1 MSARPAK
8 RPRRILI
15 VDDDVDGVDALK
27 YLLESEGYVVDSA
40 SNGREGLQHLLDEP
54 KPCVVILDL
63 AMPVMTGWQFLAA
76 RDLDEALSKIPVIVV
91 TASRPTSYA
100 RGEPVM
106 VKPVDLDALL
116 DQIASCC
123 HPRRSPPTHGH

>member
-1 MSARPAK
+1 MVAPLNKSPG
-8 RPRRILI
+8 RILI

-40 SNGREGLQHLLDEP
+40 SNGREGLQHLHDGP

-76 RDLDEALSKIPVIVV
+76 KDGDAALSKIPVIVL
-91 TASRPTSYA
+91 TASQPTSYA
-100 RGEPVM
+100 RCEPMM

-116 DQIASCC
+116 NQIDCCC
-123 HPRRSPPTHGH
+123 HSKPPTHEH